1 MADVCGGG
9 GEVGIIGRG
18 GNDGAELSGGES
30 RRWGRT
36 MWRQAEV
43 VGPS

>member
-9 GEVGIIGRG
+9 GEVGIIDRG
-18 GNDGAELSGGES
+18 GDDGAELSGGEL
-30 RRWGRT
+30 RWQGRT
-36 MWRQAEV
+36 MWRRAEV